1 MSRLQ
6 AMHEAAGA
14 RWSDGDA
21 RVPRNYGDPAA
32 EYDAAR
38 GDAVVIERLDR
49 SFVRV
54 HGRDPVK
61 MVQGLISNDI
71 ANAPAGRAVYATVLT
86 PKGKMVADVR
96 VMRHGADLLLETD
109 TAAAEPLMGHLRKFV
124 PPLFAKF
131 EDANAAWGEIGVY
144 GPRAG
149 DVVAKVFAFDG
160 GDRGDRGDGVGRGD
174 PSDAGAAEDDRLS
187 RTSPT
192 GNTAEDDLLMATF
205 DDVPVM
211 VVATSYA
218 GVPGFDIMMP
228 PDLLERVWSAI
239 VAAGGRPAGHATLDV
254 LRIEAG
260 SPRWGAELTENT
272 IPLEAGLRDRAISQ
286 TKGCYTGQEVIVRI
300 LHRGHVNWIL
310 RRVLLGDAAAPAA
323 DAELVNE
330 AGKKVGRIT
339 SAAWSPRHGQTI
351 GLGYVRREVEPGTR
365 LSMGGSDVVVAKADA
380 EPVLQNDSRG
390 HGSVT

>member
-6 AMHEAAGA
+6 PMHEAAGA
-14 RWSDGDA
+14 RWSDGDV

-32 EYDAAR
+32 EYEAAR
-38 GDAVVIERLDR
+38 SDVVVIERLDR

-54 HGRDPVK
+54 HGRDPVQ

-71 ANAPAGRAVYATVLT
+71 ANAPAERAVYATVLT

-109 TAAAEPLMGHLRKFV
+109 AAAAEPLMGHLRKFV

-149 DVVAKVFAFDG
+149 DVVEKVFA
-160 GDRGDRGDGVGRGD
+160 V
-174 PSDAGAAEDDRLS
+174 DARDHA
-187 RTSPT
+187 
-192 GNTAEDDLLMATF
+192 AEDDLLTATF

-228 PDLLERVWSAI
+228 ADLLARVWPAI
-239 VAAGGRPAGHATLDV
+239 VAAGARPAGHATLDV

-310 RRVLLGDAAAPAA
+310 RRVMLGDAAAPAA
-323 DAELVNE
+323 EAELTNE
-330 AGKKVGRIT
+330 VGKKVGRIT
-339 SAAWSPRHGQTI
+339 SAAWSPKYGQTI

-365 LSMGGSDVVVAKADA
+365 LSMGGWDVVVAETDQ
-380 EPVLQNDSRG
+380 EPVLQNDPRG
-390 HGSVT
+390 HGSVP